1 MQSTRHSTSIT
12 SLLWTSPYQV
22 QERKYTLLFGT
33 FSLLQKWVANWDM
46 SRKTT
51 SLLLSS
57 ILVQER
63 KHTLSSWVGCTLHIP
78 GIRPFWSPI
87 SVSLTFSF
95 KREKPLPGNSRN
107 EWQIEIWVPTIL
119 AHLHR
124 THRLLFAHIF
134 SLDLSFKRENYTH
147 AIIPPSW
154 ELQKWVAN
162 WDMSRK
168 SF

>member
-1 MQSTRHSTSIT
+1 MQSTMHSTSIT
-12 SLLWTSPYQV
+12 SLLWTSPYPV
-22 QERKYTLLFGT
+22 QERKYTLPFGT

-46 SRKTT
+46 SGKTT
-51 SLLLSS
+51 FLLLSS

-63 KHTLSSWVGCTLHIP
+63 KHTLSSWVGCTLHIR
-78 GIRPFWSPI
+78 GIRPFWSPM
-87 SVSLTFSF
+87 SSLFYSRS
-95 KREKPLPGNSRN
+95 REKIPLPGNSRN

-124 THRLLFAHIF
+124 THRPLFAHIF
-134 SLDLSFKRENYTH
+134 SLELSFKRENYIH